1 MATSARV
8 TNRWPI
14 EFLGPIEV
22 TVCATFALLQIAGRW
37 SVASAVSSSLFLLV
51 SWRAG
56 THLVFTILGAQVSV
70 LLTTGIG
77 LILGVSLSQLVHH
90 AWLLLPTSI
99 PSALI
104 WLTMALALIA
114 ARTTVRRNLE
124 SNQQHDAARIA
135 LAATSAILA
144 ALSIGRFW
152 LLPVAIAISLV
163 AWCWQRSTKLALG
176 GLGTVCIGTV
186 ALSQSLLRENW
197 WYTQGNDA
205 QYFES
210 ISWSLARFGMF
221 ENPLW
226 VGTSIQKYHWLIYSF
241 SGTVSEFARAEPW
254 QTITLLAPGVVASAG
269 VLVVAGLL
277 HAHRKLA
284 AEFALVIGALLTAFL
299 VGSLETVTSGDFGLI
314 CLLAVFVLIL
324 LPIEARRT
332 GHASLLLLVSLTT
345 LFAKT
350 TAGIGATLLLS
361 FAACFFIARRQVREA
376 ANYIAVVAVVAL
388 AGWFWFSGSSASS
401 LLSFELLINSFGD
414 AYGQFKDFVLH
425 PRSAIFGCAIAI
437 LVGQQKTLD
446 SLIALFSWLSIV
458 FFVTGVILQVAL
470 NLYVVGVLLYWV
482 TGLLPVLA
490 LFVGVDVIRRFATYQ
505 VAIPVLAGIAG
516 GWLWIQS
523 YFEHLAPWS
532 SGMQS
537 ARSVSGLENLSV
549 YLLSDFAVRLLPI
562 LLLLVAVYVALRF
575 RSKPLIESISVL
587 LVLSFSFAFGASLLG
602 SRDSYQRDRSW
613 YEDWALNSQPHAT
626 QTLLEVADFLHLESP
641 RGAIVAS
648 NNFCCS
654 GSSWLEDELQL
665 GISDKSYL
673 RSHKESK
680 WGGGNSLLVAYS
692 QRRFLVQ
699 SPRFLTGYN
708 YPSEDLQKRLRL
720 SVDFATSPSPELVES
735 LRSYGVSYFIVN
747 LNQTPVR
754 NWEKFGT
761 VLVSNSD
768 FLLLEL

>member
-1 MATSARV
+1 M
-8 TNRWPI
+8 
-14 EFLGPIEV
+14 
-22 TVCATFALLQIAGRW
+22 
-37 SVASAVSSSLFLLV
+37 
-51 SWRAG
+51 
-56 THLVFTILGAQVSV
+56 LGAQVSV
-70 LLTTGIG
+70 LLTTGVG

-90 AWLLLPTSI
+90 VWLLLPTSI

-104 WLTMALALIA
+104 WLTIALALIT
-114 ARTTVRRNLE
+114 ARTTVRRNLK
-124 SNQQHDAARIA
+124 SNQQHDAMRIA
-135 LAATSAILA
+135 IATTSAILA

-152 LLPVAIAISLV
+152 LFPVAIALSLV
-163 AWCWQRSTKLALG
+163 AWCWQRSTKLALA

-186 ALSQSLLRENW
+186 ALGQSLLRENW

-254 QTITLLAPGVVASAG
+254 QTITLLAPGVIAVAG

-277 HAHRKLA
+277 HAHRKPA
-284 AEFALVIGALLTAFL
+284 AELALVIGALFTAF
-299 VGSLETVTSGDFGLI
+299 VAGSLETVTSADFGYL
-314 CLLAVFVLIL
+314 CFLAVFVLIL

-332 GHASLLLLVSLTT
+332 GHALLLLLVSLTT

-350 TAGIGATLLLS
+350 TAGIGATLLLG

-388 AGWFWFSGSSASS
+388 AGWFWFSGSDASS
-401 LLSFELLINSFGD
+401 MLGFELLINSFGD
-414 AYGQFKDFVLH
+414 AYGQVKDFVLH

-437 LVGQQKTLD
+437 LVGQRRTLD
-446 SLIALFSWLSIV
+446 SLTALFSWLSIT
-458 FFVTGVILQVAL
+458 FFATGVILKVTL
-470 NLYVVGVLLYWV
+470 NLYVAGVPLGLAI
-482 TGLLPVLA
+482 GLLPVLA
-490 LFVGVDVIRRFATYQ
+490 LLVGADSIRRFATFQ
-505 VAIPVLAGIAG
+505 WAIPAMVGIAG

-532 SGMQS
+532 SDVQS
-537 ARSVSGLENLSV
+537 ARSVSGIEKLFV
-549 YLLSDFAVRLLPI
+549 FLLSDFAVRLLPI
-562 LLLLVAVYVALRF
+562 LLLLIVVYIALMF
-575 RSKPLIESISVL
+575 SSKPLIESLSVL
-587 LVLSFSFAFGASLLG
+587 LVLSVSFAFGSSLFG
-602 SRDSYQRDRSW
+602 SRESYQRNRSW
-613 YEDWALNSQPHAT
+613 YEDWAVNSQPHAT
-626 QTLLEVADFLHLESP
+626 QTLLEVADFLRLESP

-699 SPRFLTGYN
+699 SPRFLTGHN
-708 YPSEDLQKRLRL
+708 YPSEDLQKRLRS
-720 SVDFATSPSPELVES
+720 SVDFAASPSPELVES
-735 LRSYGVSYFIVN
+735 LRSYGVSYFVVN

-754 NWEKFGT
+754 NWEKLGT